1 MCTAFPYVW
10 ISVQRLLE
18 VIHAIIFTGGFMAGP
33 RALRPERLRWLT
45 TSAVNRQ
52 VFRPEPPGSEPC
64 RTRRQSH
71 CDTPGQL
78 HAGSGHRAIWSSGRS
93 AMRTQDAAF
102 LRLPHRH
109 PGDSRGLLQ
118 VPAFAGM
125 TGRKD
130 NRALALL
137 LFSKILTGPKPG
149 GSNTLHLPANG
160 KAGFI

>member
-1 MCTAFPYVW
+1 MCTAFPYWW

-52 VFRPEPPGSEPC
+52 VRPPDAHKH
-64 RTRRQSH
+64 QSH
-71 CDTPGQL
+71 VEPEAESL
-78 HAGSGHRAIWSSGRS
+78 RHARHKHADGGHCAIWSSGRS

-109 PGDSRGLLQ
+109 PGDSRGLLK

-125 TGRKD
+125 AGRKD
-130 NRALALL
+130 NRALAPL